1 MAERK
6 IKSRSWLLYASDDAG
21 VTQKVIACLTSKE
34 LSSSTSP
41 IDASSDCGNEYLPGD
56 LQEQS
61 FAIEGFT
68 TLGATATKVSTSE
81 LYTYWANGTTF
92 HAEIKRAT
100 EIAGDLSYS
109 GNVFVSDL
117 TQTASDNEVVNFTA
131 TLTVSVPPLTQ
142 AIAV

>member
-6 IKSRSWLLYASDDAG
+6 IKSRSWLLYASDDEG

-34 LSSSTSP
+34 LASSNGS

-68 TLGATATKVSTSE
+68 TLGATATKVSTSD
-81 LYTYWANGTTF
+81 LYTYWKNGTTF
-92 HAEIKRAT
+92 QAEIRRAT
-100 EIAGDLSYS
+100 EVAGDLSYS
-109 GNVFVSDL
+109 GNVFVSEL
-117 TQTASDNEVVNFTA
+117 SQNASDNEVVTFTA
-131 TLTVSVPPLTQ
+131 TLTVAVPPLTQ

>member
-68 TLGATATKVSTSE
+68 TLGAIATKVSTSE

-100 EIAGDLSYS
+100 EIAGDVSYS
-109 GNVFVSDL
+109 GDVFVSDL
-117 TQTASDNEVVNFTA
+117 PISAANNEVVNFTA
-131 TLTVSVPPLTQ
+131 TLTVAVPPLTQ

>member
-6 IKSRSWLLYASDDAG
+6 IKSRSWLLYASDDDG

-34 LSSSTSP
+34 LASSNGS

-56 LQEQS
+56 LFEQS
-61 FAIEGFT
+61 FAVEGFT
-68 TLGATATKVSTSE
+68 TLGATATKVSTSD
-81 LYTYWANGTTF
+81 LYTYWTGKTTF

-109 GNVFVSDL
+109 GNVFVSEL
-117 TQTASDNEVVNFTA
+117 SQNASDNEVVTFTA
-131 TLTVSVPPLTQ
+131 TLTVAVPPLTQ
-142 AIAV
+142 AIAS

>member
-6 IKSRSWLLYASDDAG
+6 IKSRSWLLYASDDDG
-21 VTQKVIACLTSKE
+21 VTQKVIACLTSQE
-34 LSSSTSP
+34 LDSSNGS

-56 LQEQS
+56 LFEQS

-68 TLGATATKVSTSE
+68 TLGATATKVSTSD
-81 LYTYWANGTTF
+81 LYTYWTGKTTF

-109 GNVFVSDL
+109 GNVFVSEL
-117 TQTASDNEVVNFTA
+117 SQNASDNEVVTFTA
-131 TLTVSVPPLTQ
+131 TLTVAVPPLTQ
-142 AIAV
+142 AIAS